1 MQKRRAL
8 DINKL
13 LLSSYSV
20 STTDNDILVD
30 FPAPKDS
37 LYHPGVY
44 RVRVELPEQY
54 PLKSPSVGF
63 VTRIFHPNVDER
75 SGSICLDVLNQ
86 TWSPMFDLFNIVDV
100 FLPQLLLYPNPQD
113 PLNSEA
119 ASLLLKRPNLYAR
132 RVREAVRMYALS
144 TEKEESGLLELERG
158 DLSELSD
165 TSELDVDLLLSPP

>member
-8 DINKL
+8 DTNKL
-13 LLSSYSV
+13 LLSAYTV
-20 STTDNDILVD
+20 STTDSDVLVD

-44 RVRVELPEQY
+44 RVRLELPEQY

-86 TWSPMFDLFNIVDV
+86 TWSPMFDLLNIVDV

-119 ASLLLKRPNLYAR
+119 ASLLLKRPNLYAK
-132 RVREAVRMYALS
+132 RVREAVRLYALRS
-144 TEKEESGLLELERG
+144 QQEEDVLPELERG

-165 TSELDVDLLLSPP
+165 TSELDLDLLSPP

>member
-1 MQKRRAL
+1 MHKRRAL
-8 DINKL
+8 DVNKL
-13 LLSSYSV
+13 VLSAYTV
-20 STTDNDILVD
+20 EVEEYEV
-30 FPAPKDS
+30 FVQFQAPKES
-37 LYHPGVY
+37 LYHPGMY
-44 RVRVELPEQY
+44 RIRIELPEEY

-86 TWSPMFDLFNIVDV
+86 TWSPMFDLLNIVDV

-119 ASLLLKRPNLYAR
+119 ATLLLQRPKLYAR
-132 RVREAVRMYALS
+132 RVREFVRLYSLQPDS
-144 TEKEESGLLELERG
+144 QDIPPSPGHIERA

-165 TSELDVDLLLSPP
+165 TSELDVDLI